1 MIQLYQKIT
10 QLEVLHHFLEN
21 PYESFYL
28 RETARLLNMSPMTV
42 KRTLDLLVNQ
52 RFLTKKKVKN
62 QILYKANMNSAAFK
76 HFKIAYN
83 LAWLEEKGVVKI
95 IRTTM
100 KNVRTILL
108 FGSYAKGEND
118 AKSDV
123 DLLVISRDKQTPDLA
138 ELHLAERLEHL
149 GRDWLDLGR
158 EVNLL
163 NFSITEWSRQAK
175 ENRALYLDV
184 ITEGIVLYG
193 TRPVV
198 E

>member
-10 QLEVLHHFLEN
+10 QLKVLHHFLEN

-28 RETARLLNMSPMTV
+28 REIARLLNMSPMTV
-42 KRTLDLLVNQ
+42 KRTLDLVVNQ

-62 QILYKANMNSAAFK
+62 QILYRANMDSAAFK

-83 LAWLEEKGVVKI
+83 LAWLEERRAVKI

-100 KNVRTILL
+100 KNVRAILL

-123 DLLVISRDKQTPDLA
+123 DLLVVSRDRQTPDLA
-138 ELHLAERLEHL
+138 ERLEHR
-149 GRDWLDLGR
+149 GRDWLDIGR

>member
-1 MIQLYQKIT
+1 
-10 QLEVLHHFLEN
+10 
-21 PYESFYL
+21 
-28 RETARLLNMSPMTV
+28 MTV

>member
-1 MIQLYQKIT
+1 
-10 QLEVLHHFLEN
+10 
-21 PYESFYL
+21 
-28 RETARLLNMSPMTV
+28 MSPMTV
-42 KRTLDLLVNQ
+42 KRTLDLVVNQ

-62 QILYKANMNSAAFK
+62 QILYRANMDSAAFK

-83 LAWLEEKGVVKI
+83 LAWLEERRAVKI

-100 KNVRTILL
+100 KNVRAILL

-123 DLLVISRDKQTPDLA
+123 DLLVVSRDRQTPDLA
-138 ELHLAERLEHL
+138 ERLEHR
-149 GRDWLDLGR
+149 GRDWLDIGR